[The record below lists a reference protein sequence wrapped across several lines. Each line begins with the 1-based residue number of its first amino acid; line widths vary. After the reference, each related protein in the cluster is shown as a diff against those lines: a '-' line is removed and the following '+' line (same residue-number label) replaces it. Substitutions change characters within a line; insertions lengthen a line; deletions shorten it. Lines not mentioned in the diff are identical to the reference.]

1 MAKAYL
7 NVAVSDELRPCVTI
21 ANGNKCKGLFH
32 KWLTESFGNVSA
44 VVGIIELETGV
55 IIKESPEYIR
65 FIDNKVKQYFAEN
78 FAENFV
84 DDDKEE
90 PK

>member
-7 NVAVSDELRPCVTI
+7 NVAVSDELRPCITT
-21 ANGNKCKGLFH
+21 AHGNRCKGLFH

-44 VVGIIELETGV
+44 VVGIVELETGV

-78 FAENFV
+78 VV

-90 PK
+90 TKNE

>member
-1 MAKAYL
+1 MAKAYMD
-7 NVAVSDELRPCVTI
+7 VVITAELRPCITT
-21 ANGNKCKGLFH
+21 AHGNRCKGVFH

-65 FIDNKVKQYFAEN
+65 FVDGKVKQYFNEN
-78 FAENFV
+78 SIN
-84 DDDKEE
+84 EE
-90 PK
+90 KQV

>member
-7 NVAVSDELRPCVTI
+7 NVAVSDELRPCITT
-21 ANGNKCKGLFH
+21 AHGNRCKGLFH

-44 VVGIIELETGV
+44 VVGIVELETGV

-78 FAENFV
+78 FV
-84 DDDKEE
+84 DDEAERID
-90 PK
+90 

>member
-7 NVAVSDELRPCVTI
+7 NVAASAELRPCITV
-21 ANGNKCKGLFH
+21 AHGNRCKGLFH
-32 KWLTESFGNVSA
+32 KWATERLGDMSV

-78 FAENFV
+78 VV
-84 DDDKEE
+84 DDEAERID
-90 PK
+90 